1 MFARSYLTDND
12 ERQETV
18 WDEMDQD
25 FGLYNFDNTV
35 THFTK
40 TLKSTVDYI
49 WYELLLA
56 LEI

>member
-1 MFARSYLTDND
+1 MFARSYLTDGD

-18 WDEMDQD
+18 WDSLDQD
-25 FGLYNFDNTV
+25 FNLYNFDNTV

-49 WYELLLA
+49 WYEFLWG